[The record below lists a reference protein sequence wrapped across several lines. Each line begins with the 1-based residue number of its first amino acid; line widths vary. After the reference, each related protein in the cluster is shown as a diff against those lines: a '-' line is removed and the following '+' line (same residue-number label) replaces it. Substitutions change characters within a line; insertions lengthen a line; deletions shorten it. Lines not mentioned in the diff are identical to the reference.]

1 MNRITLSSQ
10 DSFPLFLATRPIQ
23 EKVQIFTGN
32 GKKHIIYEYIITNNS
47 TTSININ
54 KIKITKNNCKHIKI
68 VAGKKLEENFSTMP
82 KIFTLLPQIPIL
94 QSGESGVIYFFLTL
108 SHDSKYVENTFC
120 IESDTNKSVIIPKP
134 LIISKCNPIIIS
146 PPLKGKN
153 WYAADG
159 PSNDSSH
166 RRIILTLNGDTVI
179 PERFAIDFIQYGKK
193 GLIKGDPS
201 LNESYYGYRSPIFS
215 VANGKVIGLQ
225 DGVPE
230 NIPGQTPVIPLED
243 SGGNYLI
250 IQLDNYYDVLYAHIV
265 PGTIKV
271 NIGDYVHE
279 GQLLGLLGNS
289 GNSEFPHLHF
299 QITTKLLPIG
309 NSNKPFLLNGQGIPW
324 HLNKFILENY
334 IVTENHPI
342 LPIPLTIKVVD
353 RKLIKNEIMMD
364 KNLASFH

>member
-1 MNRITLSSQ
+1 MNRISLTTQ
-10 DSFPLFLATRPIQ
+10 DSFPLFFAIRPIQ
-23 EKVQIFTGN
+23 PKVQIFTGN
-32 GKKHIIYEYIITNNS
+32 GKKHIIYEYIVTNNS
-47 TTSININ
+47 TVSININ
-54 KIKITKNNCKHIKI
+54 KIKIIKDNCKHIKI
-68 VAGKKLEENFSTMP
+68 ITGKKLEENFSIMS
-82 KIFTLLPQIPIL
+82 KIFTLSPQIPIL
-94 QSGESGVIYFFLTL
+94 QPSETGVIYFLLTF
-108 SHDSKYVENTFC
+108 SHDSKYVENTFY
-120 IESDTNKSVIIPKP
+120 IESDSNKSVIIPNQ
-134 LIISKCNPIIIS
+134 LIISKCNPIMIN

-179 PERFAIDFIQYGKK
+179 PERFAVDFIQYGKK

-215 VANGKVIGLQ
+215 VANGKVIDLK
-225 DGVPE
+225 DGFPD
-230 NIPGQTPVIPLED
+230 NIPGQTPPIPLED

-250 IQLDNYYDVLYAHIV
+250 IQLDNCHDVLYAHIV

-299 QITTKLLPIG
+299 QINTKVLPIG
-309 NSNKPFLLNGQGIPW
+309 NSNQPSLLNCQGVPW
-324 HLNKFILENY
+324 HLNKFILEDY
-334 IVTENHPI
+334 VIIENHPT

-353 RKLIKNEIMMD
+353 HKLVKNEILMD
-364 KNLASFH
+364 KNLVSFY